1 VQYGHLAHPLAELT
15 LLATLRL
22 TAFGKWQSSLSKEDP
37 NTKRRTKE
45 KTQEMTSGKL
55 TVTLLALFLFLTP
68 RLANST
74 SPAMSAIDV
83 VREAIRQM
91 GGEDK
96 LQALRGMRFKAASYR
111 NALEQSERPEGP
123 YIVEYDEISESRD
136 LEHAS
141 WKQEVEM
148 NFQMQ
153 PAVKVKVVVADGAA
167 SREFSGHSIPASRDQ
182 LQQAEEALE
191 LCPER
196 VLLTA
201 SAAPDLRL
209 EPNTVLQS
217 VPNRVV
223 TFTWKESSVR
233 LFLNAYT
240 SFPTAV
246 EWKSAYPSD
255 TFWGTWGDVT
265 TRVYYSLWWLYPGGI
280 HYPRQWDTFRNNLP
294 ERVVTISDLDLNPT
308 FASDEFAI
316 AADVRANF
324 AKAANRTVDDRPLG
338 LPGQSA
344 VELAKEVAF
353 IPGAWNTTLV
363 KQSDGIVVIEA
374 PIASGY
380 SAKVIAE
387 AERRWPGAPIKAVI
401 STSDS
406 WPHIAGVRE
415 YVARGIPV
423 YALDLNLPILQRLVD
438 APRTSYP
445 DLLAKAPRKPD
456 FRAVSDK
463 VVLGDGPNRLELYPL
478 RGETSERQMMV
489 YFPQHKLLYGSDPFQ
504 KDESG
509 QYFYPQTVWEVKHAV
524 EREKLQVDTFFM
536 MHMGPTPWSDLDKAT
551 AQAENS
557 QPAK

>member
-1 VQYGHLAHPLAELT
+1 VPLERNPQTKDAASFLAPFLLLGP
-15 LLATLRL
+15 LLASPT
-22 TAFGKWQSSLSKEDP
+22 
-37 NTKRRTKE
+37 
-45 KTQEMTSGKL
+45 TS
-55 TVTLLALFLFLTP
+55 TP
-68 RLANST
+68 
-74 SPAMSAIDV
+74 PAIDV

-96 LQALRGMRFKAASYR
+96 LRALRGVHFKAASYR

-136 LEHAS
+136 LEHTR
-141 WKQEVEM
+141 WKQEVEI
-148 NFQMQ
+148 NVQVQ
-153 PAVKVKVVVADGAA
+153 PAVKFKVVVADGAA
-167 SREFSGHSIPASRDQ
+167 SREFSGQTIPASRDQ
-182 LQQAEEALE
+182 LQEAEEALE
-191 LCPER
+191 ICPER
-196 VLLTA
+196 LLLTA
-201 SAAPDLRL
+201 SAAPDLHL
-209 EPNTVLQS
+209 ESDTVLQT

-223 TFTWKESSVR
+223 AFTWKDAPVR

-240 SFPTAV
+240 YLPTAV
-246 EWKSAYPSD
+246 EWKRAYPGD

-294 ERVVTISDLDLNPT
+294 ERVVTISELDLNPT
-308 FASDEFAI
+308 FAADDFAI
-316 AADVRANF
+316 SADARASF
-324 AKAANRTVDDRPLG
+324 AKRINSTIDDRPLG
-338 LPGQSA
+338 LPNQPA
-344 VELAKEVAF
+344 VELAKDVVF

-374 PIASGY
+374 PISSGH
-380 SAKVIAE
+380 STKVIAE
-387 AERRWPGAPIKAVI
+387 AEGRWPGVPVKAVI

-438 APRTSYP
+438 APRTSSP
-445 DLLAKAPRKPD
+445 DLLAKSPRNAD
-456 FRAVSDK
+456 FRSVSDK
-463 VVLGDGPNRLELYPL
+463 VVVGDGPNRLELYPL

-489 YFPQHKLLYGSDPFQ
+489 CFPQRKLLYGSDPFQ

-509 QYFYPQTVWEVKHAV
+509 AYFYPQTVWELKRAV

-551 AQAENS
+551 TQAENP

>member
-1 VQYGHLAHPLAELT
+1 LESAIVPLEE
-15 LLATLRL
+15 R
-22 TAFGKWQSSLSKEDP
+22 P
-37 NTKRRTKE
+37 NYKRKAKG
-45 KTQEMTSGKL
+45 KTQAMTSGKL
-55 TVTLLALFLFLTP
+55 TASLLALFLSLTP
-68 RLANST
+68 LLANST
-74 SPAMSAIDV
+74 NPADSAIDV

-96 LQALRGMRFKAASYR
+96 LRALRGVRFKAASYR

-136 LEHAS
+136 LEHAR

-153 PAVKVKVVVADGAA
+153 PAVKIKVVVADGAA
-167 SREFSGHSIPASRDQ
+167 SREFSGHFIPASRDQ

-223 TFTWKESSVR
+223 AFTWKESPVR

-240 SFPTAV
+240 SLPTAV

-316 AADVRANF
+316 AADVRTNF
-324 AKAANRTVDDRPLG
+324 AKSVNRTVDDRPLG
-338 LPGQSA
+338 LPGQPA
-344 VELAKEVAF
+344 VELAKEVVL

-374 PIASGY
+374 PIASRY

-387 AERRWPGAPIKAVI
+387 AERRWPGVPVKAVI

-406 WPHIAGVRE
+406 WPHVAGVRE

-445 DLLAKAPRKPD
+445 DLLAKSPRKPD
-456 FRAVSDK
+456 FRDVSDK

-509 QYFYPQTVWEVKHAV
+509 QYFYPQTVWEAKHAV
-524 EREKLQVDTFFM
+524 EREKLQVETFFM

-551 AQAENS
+551 AQAENL